1 MKKKEEK
8 KRNENDLITELEEKQ
23 IKLRDLRFGIAGSKS
38 KNVKEIKT
46 VRKEIARIKTALN
59 SKIKN

>member
-8 KRNENDLITELEEKQ
+8 KNIDLTVELEEKR

-38 KNVKEIKT
+38 KNVKEMRTI
-46 VRKEIARIKTALN
+46 RKEIARILTALRETN
-59 SKIKN
+59 